1 MDYNFIIA
9 QIFGGLS
16 IAASVC
22 SMQFKNR
29 KTILIALLC
38 LNLFS
43 ALNLILLGSFSA
55 AYITLFAI
63 LEMIVNY
70 LFERKKKSTPKPVVV
85 LYILVNIALGALTFA
100 KPLDLLPLLAA
111 IIFCFTVLTKDEQSI
126 RKLMFLNQSLWLI
139 FDLSVGAYVLV
150 GSNILTLVSTAIA
163 LYRFRNKKSPAKA

>member
-43 ALNLILLGSFSA
+43 ALNLIFLGSFSA

-85 LYILVNIALGALTFA
+85 LYILVYIALGALTFA

-111 IIFCFTVLTKDEQSI
+111 IIFCFTVLTKDEQNI

-150 GSNILTLVSTAIA
+150 GSNILTLVSTANA

>member
-43 ALNLILLGSFSA
+43 ALNLIFLGSFSA

-111 IIFCFTVLTKDEQSI
+111 IIFCFTVLTKDEQNI

-139 FDLSVGAYVLV
+139 FDLSVGAYVLL
-150 GSNILTLVSTAIA
+150 GSNILTLVSTATA